1 MEGGLSMDD
10 EEYASVSLIETPM
23 DLSGRELICYPYL
36 IVLCKV
42 SMPRMFMKPRVA
54 WTVITVDLV
63 KGVPL
68 RSNMFPETK
77 EISIKPSAL
86 VPAVLSEE
94 EAVQK
99 ARKLV
104 LRWVM
109 YKFHAFK
116 NPEIEI
122 VKQQAVYKAFFFAE
136 ADGKEI
142 LVDSVKGLTPEDL

>member
-1 MEGGLSMDD
+1 MDS
-10 EEYASVSLIETPM
+10 EESKSVSLINTPM
-23 DLSGRELICYPYL
+23 DLSERELVCYPYL

-42 SMPRMFMKPRVA
+42 SMPRMFMKPRTA

-68 RSNMFPETK
+68 RSNMFPETT

-86 VPAVLSEE
+86 VPAVLSNE
-94 EAVQK
+94 EAINK
-99 ARKLV
+99 SRKLA

-122 VKQQAVYKAFFFAE
+122 VKEQEVYKAFFFAE

-142 LVDSVKGLTPEDL
+142 LVDSVKGLTGEDL

>member
-1 MEGGLSMDD
+1 MKMDS
-10 EEYASVSLIETPM
+10 EKLASVSLIDTPM
-23 DLSGRELICYPYL
+23 DLNDRELICYPYL

-42 SMPRMFMKPRVA
+42 SMPRMFMKPRTA

-68 RSNMFPETK
+68 RSNMFPDTTD
-77 EISIKPSAL
+77 ITIKPSAL
-86 VPAVLSEE
+86 VPAVVSRE
-94 EAVQK
+94 EAIK
-99 ARKLV
+99 KSRKLV
-104 LRWVM
+104 IRWVM

-122 VKQQAVYKAFFFAE
+122 VKEQAVHKAFFFAE

-142 LVDSVKGLTPEDL
+142 LVDSVKGLTAEDL

>member
-1 MEGGLSMDD
+1 MDN
-10 EEYASVSLIETPM
+10 EEFTSVSLIDTPM
-23 DLSGRELICYPYL
+23 DLSGRELVCYPYL

-42 SMPRMFMKPRVA
+42 SMPRMFMKPRTA

-68 RSNMFPETK
+68 RSNMFPETTD
-77 EISIKPSAL
+77 ISIKPSAL
-86 VPAVLSEE
+86 IPAVLSNE
-94 EAVQK
+94 EAINK
-99 ARKLV
+99 SRKLV

-122 VKQQAVYKAFFFAE
+122 VQEQAVYKAFFFAE
-136 ADGKEI
+136 AEGREI
-142 LVDSVKGLTPEDL
+142 LVDSVKGLTGEDL

>member
-1 MEGGLSMDD
+1 MDN
-10 EEYASVSLIETPM
+10 EEYESVSLIETPM
-23 DLSGRELICYPYL
+23 DLNGRELVCYPYL

-68 RSNMFPETK
+68 RSNMFPETAD
-77 EISIKPSAL
+77 INIKPSAL
-86 VPAVLSEE
+86 VPAIVSHE
-94 EAVQK
+94 EAVKK

-109 YKFHAFK
+109 FKFHAFR

-122 VKQQAVYKAFFFAE
+122 VKEQAVYKAFFFAE
-136 ADGKEI
+136 ADGREI
-142 LVDSVKGLTPEDL
+142 LVDTVKGLTGEDL